1 MNKKKFFNLLAG
13 WVKGRKRKAV
23 ILLSGGLDSSTTLY
37 YALLK
42 GYDCRCL
49 IFDYGQKH
57 KKEIIQAKDV
67 ARRAGCQSICVKI
80 SLPWKGS
87 ALLDKKIAV
96 PRRRSLNV
104 RGIPAT
110 YVPGR
115 NIIFLSF
122 AASYAEAIGAEKIFI
137 GANAIDYSGYPDCRP
152 EFISSYQAM
161 LARGLKTSVEGK
173 RIKVVAPLIRLSKA
187 RIVQLA
193 VKLKVP
199 LHLTWSCYNGGSKPC
214 GVCDSCRLRAQGFA
228 QANIQD
234 STLTQ

>member
-1 MNKKKFFNLLAG
+1 MNK
-13 WVKGRKRKAV
+13 KAV

-37 YALLK
+37 YAVSQ
-42 GYDCRCL
+42 GYECHCL
-49 IFDYGQKH
+49 VFDYGQKH
-57 KKEIIQAKDV
+57 KKEIIQAKAV
-67 ARRAGCQSICVKI
+67 ARKAACQIYTVKI

-87 ALLDKKIAV
+87 ALLDKKISI
-96 PRRRSLNV
+96 PRGRALDAK
-104 RGIPAT
+104 GIPVT

-122 AASYAEAIGAEKIFI
+122 AASFAEAIGASTIFI
-137 GANAIDYSGYPDCRP
+137 GANAVDYSGYPDCRP
-152 EFISSYQAM
+152 EFIRSYQAM

-173 RIKVVAPLIRLSKA
+173 KIQVVTPLIHLSKA

-214 GVCDSCRLRAQGFA
+214 GVCDSCRLRVQGFA
-228 QANIQD
+228 QAKIRD
-234 STLTQ
+234 GALDER